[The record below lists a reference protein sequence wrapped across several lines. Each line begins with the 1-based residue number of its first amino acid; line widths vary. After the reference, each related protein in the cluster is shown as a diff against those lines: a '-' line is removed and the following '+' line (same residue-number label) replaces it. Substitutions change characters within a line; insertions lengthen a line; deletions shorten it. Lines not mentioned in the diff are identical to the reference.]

1 MLKLIIFFESMN
13 TRYNLS
19 IWNREG
25 KYFLLVC
32 PFLILMCFPP
42 PVPSIMSTIQQLF
55 MKSAIYKFSLFATC
69 NHIFTRSNDFLL
81 LEALLIIL
89 VRLFYSGSLASVL
102 IHPSVSVYCEII
114 YLDKILL

>member
-1 MLKLIIFFESMN
+1 MLKIIIFFESMN

-25 KYFLLVC
+25 KYFLLVG
-32 PFLILMCFPP
+32 PFLILTLFSP

-55 MKSAIYKFSLFATC
+55 MKSAIYKFSLFATY
-69 NHIFTRSNDFLL
+69 NHNFTKSNDFLL

-89 VRLFYSGSLASVL
+89 GHLFYSGSLASVL
-102 IHPSVSVYCEII
+102 IHLCVSIYCEII
-114 YLDKILL
+114 YLDKILF